1 MDDLARDFRLF
12 CDEYTSVRGLDP
24 EIIYTCNFHE
34 DVGPVTITVTKLR
47 AAADR
52 VVALEAERDRLAA
65 DNARLR
71 EREVELLEFIG
82 EPVTLADLR
91 ASFDAARPYL
101 DAYLRPGRAA
111 GSTDSSTP

>member
-1 MDDLARDFRLF
+1 MDDLVQRLRDTTSWVADDDFELF
-12 CDEYTSVRGLDP
+12 GL
-24 EIIYTCNFHE
+24 
-34 DVGPVTITVTKLR
+34 
-47 AAADR
+47 AADR
-52 VVALEAERDRLAA
+52 IVALGAERDRLRGEVTHWHDIATRAADGRDRLAA